1 MRKLAHARPKTLLG
15 NPRVTWPDNPEIAS
29 SFFYKGFL
37 CQGVKGKEIR
47 HSALAGAFFV
57 DVDVVVLAASR
68 RKARQ
73 HHEEVR
79 FSEKLER

>member
-15 NPRVTWPDNPEIAS
+15 NPRVTWPDDPEIAS
-29 SFFYKGFL
+29 SWYIKVL
-37 CQGVKGKEIR
+37 CQGVKGKGIR